1 MKNNGTK
8 TNIRTILLSIFCMA
22 ILFASVISIPSF
34 AGHTKR
40 STYAD
45 EIFYLRSPTLIAANE
60 TDIYCYDDYT
70 TSINNYSA
78 ELNASGTADI
88 KGTYALNKHIS
99 ELHLTTTKLYYLS
112 GGSLYYRSLSNL
124 TSETKMQ
131 CDAKILDFTIVGETD
146 LYLVCEDADPTKTYL
161 ISHTITS
168 SNKINAGSRL
178 NTDTAL
184 QALRLEKIEVYNN
197 NIYAVVGGNMLY
209 KIYQPD
215 ATMTYTSTL
224 LTTITSADA
233 DETSA
238 KILYLSKSTSGIK
251 MLYASADASG
261 RVSSTLSSEFN
272 TSKIHI
278 ADYPLASFY
287 MVTTSKTY
295 FCDTVNQAVW
305 LKNGT
310 NQPTKIISNKS
321 PSPAIAQIAEHTYI
335 KLNSPSS
342 IFAEP
347 FSVSALM
354 ELKAGAHLTILA
366 SPENDYK
373 DYYYCIYTSGGKNYY
388 VYLPTTAEFTTQNK
402 TEANINAKAIGSSNK
417 NIYSL
422 PSTKKDDKNT
432 VITTIDKEA
441 TVTQTMVQTV
451 QNDAG
456 ESFYR
461 VTTTDGKIGYISANQ
476 VSTNYASTKQE
487 KIKCNAK
494 TRRATTMYITDISNG
509 EYTEESLKELELI
522 SLNGNTRVK
531 LNEKLN
537 SSKKYTKVT
546 YQNDKK
552 ETFTGYVLT
561 ADLDPD
567 GLSVMQILGLTLV
580 LINVIILVV
589 ILIIRKKIN
598 NAKTTTLMR

>member
-1 MKNNGTK
+1 MKNNKTI
-8 TNIRTILLSIFCMA
+8 TNIQRILLSIFCIT
-22 ILFASVISIPSF
+22 ILFATFISISPL
-34 AGHTKR
+34 APKTKNC
-40 STYAD
+40 TYAD
-45 EIFYLRSPTLIAANE
+45 EIFYLRSPTLISANQ

-70 TSINNYSA
+70 MSLNNYSA

-88 KGTYALNKHIS
+88 KGTYALNKHIT

-124 TSETKMQ
+124 TTETKMQ
-131 CDAKILDFTIVGETD
+131 CDAKILDFTISGETD
-146 LYLVCEDADPTKTYL
+146 LYLICEDADPTKTYL

-178 NTDTAL
+178 NTDTTL
-184 QALRLEKIEVYNN
+184 QALRLEQIEVYGN
-197 NIYAVVGGNMLY
+197 NIYAVVGGNKLY

-215 ATMTYTSTL
+215 STMTYTSTL
-224 LTTITSADA
+224 LSTITSSNE
-233 DETSA
+233 DEASA
-238 KILYLSKSTSGIK
+238 KILYLTKSTSGIK
-251 MLYASADASG
+251 MLYATADASG
-261 RVSSTLSSEFN
+261 RISSTLSTELN
-272 TSKIHI
+272 TSKTHV

-287 MVTTSKTY
+287 MATANKTY

-305 LKNGT
+305 LKVGND
-310 NQPTKIISNKS
+310 QLTKIISNKS
-321 PSPAIAQIAEHTYI
+321 PSPTIAEISQHTYI
-335 KLNSPSS
+335 TLNSPSC

-354 ELKAGAHLTILA
+354 ELKAGARLTIL
-366 SPENDYK
+366 STPESDYK
-373 DYYYCIYTSGGKNYY
+373 NYYYCIYTLGGKNYY
-388 VYLPTTAEFTTQNK
+388 AYLPTTAQFTTQNK

-422 PSTKKDDKNT
+422 PSTKKDEKNT
-432 VITTIDKEA
+432 IITTIDKEA
-441 TVTQTMVQTV
+441 TVTQTMIQTV

-461 VTTTDGKIGYISANQ
+461 VTTSDGKVGYISANQ

-509 EYTEESLKELELI
+509 EYTEENLKELELI
-522 SLNGNTRVK
+522 NLNGNTRVK

-561 ADLDPD
+561 QDLDPD

-580 LINVIILVV
+580 LINVVILIV
-589 ILIIRKKIN
+589 ILIIRKRIN